1 MRKSEDWDLAHQTL
15 SAIPSARCA
24 MCVNDLLQSW
34 VVAVHIMYQI
44 AFCVYTTRKKGSFY
58 VSVKLLTYPS
68 PEPTL
73 ALNSY
78 LGQNDSLGRSR

>member
-1 MRKSEDWDLAHQTL
+1 MRKSEYGDLAHQTL

-44 AFCVYTTRKKGSFY
+44 AFCVYTTRKTDHFTF
-58 VSVKLLTYPS
+58 L
-68 PEPTL
+68 
-73 ALNSY
+73 
-78 LGQNDSLGRSR
+78 